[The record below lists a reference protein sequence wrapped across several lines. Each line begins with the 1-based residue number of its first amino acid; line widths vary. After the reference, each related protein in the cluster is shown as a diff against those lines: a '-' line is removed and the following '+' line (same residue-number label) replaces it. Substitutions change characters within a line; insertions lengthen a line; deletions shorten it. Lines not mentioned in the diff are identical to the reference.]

1 MDDALLLSSEC
12 KTPARLLQQQ
22 HKKSMFAATPPP
34 HTVRSC
40 SSYEHWW
47 ATRSNVPRRTLTAV
61 PQTLVVSQ
69 LKSDGFAEQQDGAAP
84 GVRVR
89 VEDEH
94 AVDGT
99 APPVDL
105 HGAFAFQRK
114 PLVFDPAHRGAQV
127 GHHLLR
133 PADPDRLGVAAG
145 VPG

>member
-1 MDDALLLSSEC
+1 MRCCAGAEVKSL
-12 KTPARLLQQQ
+12 ARLLLQP
-22 HKKSMFAATPPP
+22 HTKSMLAASPPP

-99 APPVDL
+99 GPPGEL
-105 HGAFAFQRK
+105 HRAVAFQPK
-114 PLVFDPAHRGAQV
+114 
-127 GHHLLR
+127 
-133 PADPDRLGVAAG
+133 
-145 VPG
+145 